1 MNVVAINT
9 SPRTNWNTAQLVKE
23 AAKGAESAGA
33 KVQYFDLYRQE
44 KFTGCI
50 SCFGCKREP
59 NEGWCICRDGL
70 YPILQAIKDAD
81 AVIIGTPNYLSQP
94 SAGFHA
100 LYERLMFQNITY
112 QKEKW
117 NYHENSTPV
126 LFILTSNSPEES
138 YAPDGFNNPVLE
150 SCKRILEG
158 CIGPTEVLISGDT
171 LQVKDY
177 SRFNWTVFSPLQK
190 QERHDEVFPEELK
203 KACQMGREL
212 VDDRS

>member
-1 MNVVAINT
+1 MNIVAINT

-23 AAKGAESAGA
+23 AANGAESAGA

-59 NEGWCICRDGL
+59 NEGWCICKDGL
-70 YPILQAIKDAD
+70 YPILQAIKEAD

-112 QKEKW
+112 QKENW
-117 NYHENSTPV
+117 NYHENNKPV
-126 LFILTSNSPEES
+126 LFILTSNSPEET
-138 YAPDGFNNPVLE
+138 YAPGGLNHPMLE
-150 SCKRILEG
+150 SCRQILESS
-158 CIGPTEVLISGDT
+158 IGPTEVMISGNT

-177 SRFNWTVFSPLQK
+177 TRYRWTAFSARQKQDRHDTVFPG
-190 QERHDEVFPEELK
+190 ELD
-203 KACQMGREL
+203 KARNMGTAL
-212 VDDRS
+212 VSR

>member
-1 MNVVAINT
+1 MNIVAINT

-23 AAKGAESAGA
+23 AVKGAQAGGA
-33 KVQYFDLYRQE
+33 NVQYFDLYRQE

-59 NEGWCICRDGL
+59 NEGWCICKDGL
-70 YPILQAIKDAD
+70 YPILQAIKDSD

-112 QKEKW
+112 QKENW
-117 NYHENSTPV
+117 SYHENNKPV
-126 LFILTSNSPEES
+126 LFILTSNSPEET
-138 YAPDGFNNPVLE
+138 YEPGGFNYPMLQ
-150 SCKRILEG
+150 SCRQILER
-158 CIGPTEVLISGDT
+158 CIGPTEVMISGNT

-177 SRFNWTVFSPLQK
+177 SKYKWTAFNAQQK
-190 QERHDEVFPEELK
+190 QDRHDSAFPEELK
-203 KACQMGREL
+203 NAREMGVAL
-212 VDDRS
+212 VSRQ